1 MGHSCIR
8 QGQLLGLDGHIPHKE
23 AHGHNVYV
31 HLGRISTVDDVQV
44 IFSTFGMLKASVYAQ
59 QVVWQFEFAEAWEY
73 RGRERDGLSMPM
85 LP

>member
-31 HLGRISTVDDVQV
+31 HLGRISTVDDVELM
-44 IFSTFGMLKASVYAQ
+44 FSVFGKMEASLYPQ
-59 QVVWQFEFAEAWEY
+59 RERRVVWCGFVGAWEY
-73 RGRERDGLSMPM
+73 GRWE
-85 LP
+85 